1 MIRNVTQ
8 KVVVEEIN
16 RCTVIIAHLAG
27 RRMVSGNPASPR
39 LFPVTELLKRP
50 SATDDGRNITFDY
63 CIYSSYLNFLNLTF
77 SCQWFKLV
85 VLLTVVAL

>member
-1 MIRNVTQ
+1 MYSH
-8 KVVVEEIN
+8 
-16 RCTVIIAHLAG
+16 VIIAHLAG

-63 CIYSSYLNFLNLTF
+63 LQLLFKFIKLNVFMPM
-77 SCQWFKLV
+77 V
-85 VLLTVVAL
+85 